1 MRCQTRVSPRCEV
14 GTWQTSDTACGGDVR
29 GREHRRAELDEARE
43 AGAAPEMNQTKQ
55 GSQWCFGMSVH
66 ILVDAGVGPGAHS
79 DVAEAGYSMESE
91 GIEYRYRGG
100 LGRVPTGSAE
110 RAKVDLAKFG

>member
-1 MRCQTRVSPRCEV
+1 
-14 GTWQTSDTACGGDVR
+14 
-29 GREHRRAELDEARE
+29 
-43 AGAAPEMNQTKQ
+43 MNQTKQ

-110 RAKVDLAKFG
+110 RAKVDLAKLDEWQATIRRGRDTVKPATIVEEQIPCQTDPISY

>member
-1 MRCQTRVSPRCEV
+1 MRGYGPCRIE
-14 GTWQTSDTACGGDVR
+14 
-29 GREHRRAELDEARE
+29 
-43 AGAAPEMNQTKQ
+43 
-55 GSQWCFGMSVH
+55 H

-100 LGRVPTGSAE
+100 LGRVPTGSAL
-110 RAKVDLAKFG
+110 RVKVDLAKFG